1 MNLISIAIRNLT
13 YRKLPT
19 ALTMLSMALGV
30 ALVVLVLSIS
40 GLIEK
45 TFERTGNVGYNLIV
59 GAKGSDVQ
67 LTFNT
72 VFFLSQPVE
81 NIKYSYY
88 MEFMAGDGRQKELE
102 RIGGVLESPERPGA
116 YASLMSGGFAIPM
129 CLGDYI
135 DVFRCVGTTPDYFN
149 LLKHGD
155 NNDRDYKFAKGRN
168 FVDYSNENGYFEAV
182 VGSQVAAEMK
192 LDIGSEI
199 FASHGAAG
207 GDQHDQGFQVVGILE
222 PTGTPNDRGAF
233 INIEGFYLLEGHV
246 APDRDDKTGKEV
258 KGSAVAPERE
268 SKLSKVRLPIDK
280 REVTAILVKT
290 EGMKGIGLQRQV
302 NKSSSAQAVS
312 PISVIN
318 GLLTFFLKPIKFAL
332 LAITSLVCIVSSI
345 SILVGIYNSMN
356 ERRRDIAVMR
366 ALGASRDH
374 VTLIILAESVLI
386 AMGGGLIGWIAGHA
400 AGPLSNPWTEPSTG
414 VKIDFFSINSNAEP
428 FIVPGLILIGILA
441 GIIPALSAYRTSV
454 AKSL

>member
-1 MNLISIAIRNLT
+1 MNLLSIAVRNLT

-40 GLIEK
+40 GIIEK

-88 MEFMAGDGRQKELE
+88 MEFMAGDERQKDFE
-102 RIGGVLESPERPGA
+102 RIGGILEEPERRGA
-116 YASLMSGGFAIPM
+116 YSSSIQGGFAIPM
-129 CLGDYI
+129 CMGDYI
-135 DVFRCVGTTPDYFN
+135 DVFRCIGTTPDYFN
-149 LLKHGD
+149 RLKHGD

-168 FVDYSNENGYFEAV
+168 FVDYSDDNGFFEAV

-192 LDIGSEI
+192 LTLDSEI
-199 FASHGAAG
+199 FASHGSSDGA
-207 GDQHDQGFQVVGILE
+207 QHNQAFKIVGILE
-222 PTGTPNDRGAF
+222 STGTPNDRGAF

-246 APDRDDKTGKEV
+246 APDRNDVTGKEV
-258 KGSAVAPERE
+258 KGSAVAPVRD

-280 REVTAILVKT
+280 REVTAVLVKT

-302 NKSSSAQAVS
+302 NKSTSAQAVS
-312 PISVIN
+312 PISVIS
-318 GLLTFFLKPIKFAL
+318 GLLEQFVKPIKWAL
-332 LAITSLVCIVSSI
+332 LAITSLVCIVSAI

-374 VTLIILAESVLI
+374 ITAIILVESVLI
-386 AMGGGLIGWIAGHA
+386 AVGGGVLGWIAGHA
-400 AGPLSNPWTEPSTG
+400 VGPLSNAWTEPSTG
-414 VKIDFFSINSNAEP
+414 VRVDFFSINSMMEP

-441 GIIPALSAYRTSV
+441 GVIPALSAYRTSV
-454 AKSL
+454 VKSL